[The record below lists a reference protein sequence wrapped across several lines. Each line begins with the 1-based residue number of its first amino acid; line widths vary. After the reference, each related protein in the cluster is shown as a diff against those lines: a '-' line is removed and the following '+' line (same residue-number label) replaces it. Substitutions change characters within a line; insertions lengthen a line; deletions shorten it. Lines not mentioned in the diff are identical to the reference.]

1 MVKYLKFSFIF
12 LFLYSCGYTPIYK
25 VNQKSNFGLDAIIFS
40 GDKKIGRKIEK
51 NLRKFRNNQ
60 TENIFDANFVSSK
73 IREVVTKDKKGDPSS
88 FKLTIEVKLNLISKA
103 NKKTLEKKF
112 IREATFDS
120 MDNKFE
126 LNQYTNN
133 IEKNIIFNILEDMNI
148 FFKVIENDL

>member
-1 MVKYLKFSFIF
+1 MVKYLKFFFIF

-88 FKLTIEVKLNLISKA
+88 FKLIIKVKLNLISKT
-103 NKKTLEKKF
+103 NKKTLKKNF
-112 IREATFDS
+112 IREVTFDS

-126 LNQYTNN
+126 LDQYASN

>member
-1 MVKYLKFSFIF
+1 MVKYLKFFFIF

-60 TENIFDANFVSSK
+60 TDNIFDANFVSSK

-88 FKLTIEVKLNLISKA
+88 FKLIIKVKLNLISKT
-103 NKKTLEKKF
+103 NKKTLKKNF
-112 IREATFDS
+112 IREVTFDS

-126 LNQYTNN
+126 LDQYASN

>member
-88 FKLTIEVKLNLISKA
+88 FKLIIKVKLNLISKT
-103 NKKTLEKKF
+103 NKKTLKKNF
-112 IREATFDS
+112 IREVTFDS

-126 LNQYTNN
+126 LDQYASN

>member
-1 MVKYLKFSFIF
+1 MVKYLKYFLFF

-88 FKLTIEVKLNLISKA
+88 FKLIIKVKLNLISKT
-103 NKKTLEKKF
+103 NKETLKKNF
-112 IREATFDS
+112 IREVTFDS

-126 LNQYTNN
+126 LDQYASN

>member
-1 MVKYLKFSFIF
+1 MVKYLKFSYIF

-88 FKLTIEVKLNLISKA
+88 FKLIIKVKLNLISKT
-103 NKKTLEKKF
+103 NKETLKKNF
-112 IREATFDS
+112 IREVTFDS

-126 LNQYTNN
+126 LDQYASN

>member
-1 MVKYLKFSFIF
+1 MVKYLKFFFIF

-60 TENIFDANFVSSK
+60 TDNIFDANFVSSK

-88 FKLTIEVKLNLISKA
+88 FKLIIKVKLNLISKT
-103 NKKTLEKKF
+103 NKKTLKKNF
-112 IREATFDS
+112 IREVTFDS

-126 LNQYTNN
+126 LDQYASN

-148 FFKVIENDL
+148 FFKVVENDL

>member
-1 MVKYLKFSFIF
+1 MVKYLKFSYIF

-25 VNQKSNFGLDAIIFS
+25 VNQKSNLVLDAIIFS

-88 FKLTIEVKLNLISKA
+88 FKLIIKVKLNLISKT
-103 NKKTLEKKF
+103 NKETLKKNF
-112 IREATFDS
+112 IREVTFDS

-126 LNQYTNN
+126 LDQYASN

>member
-73 IREVVTKDKKGDPSS
+73 IREVATKDKKGDPSS
-88 FKLTIEVKLNLISKA
+88 FKLIIKVKLNLISKT
-103 NKKTLEKKF
+103 NKETLKKNF
-112 IREATFDS
+112 IREVTFDS

-126 LNQYTNN
+126 LDQYASN

>member
-1 MVKYLKFSFIF
+1 M
-12 LFLYSCGYTPIYK
+12 FLYSCGYTPVYK
-25 VNQKSNFGLDAIIFS
+25 ANQKSNFGLDVIIFS
-40 GDKKIGRKIEK
+40 GDKKIGRKIKK
-51 NLRKFRNNQ
+51 NLEKFRNNK
-60 TENIFDANFVSSK
+60 TKNIFDANFVSSK
-73 IREVVTKDKKGDPSS
+73 TQEVVTKDKKGDPSS

-148 FFKVIENDL
+148 FFNIVGNDL

>member
-1 MVKYLKFSFIF
+1 MVKYLKFSLIF

-88 FKLTIEVKLNLISKA
+88 FKLIIKVKLNLISKT
-103 NKKTLEKKF
+103 NKETLKKNF
-112 IREATFDS
+112 IREVTFDS

-126 LNQYTNN
+126 LDQYASN

>member
-1 MVKYLKFSFIF
+1 MVKYLKFFFIF

-60 TENIFDANFVSSK
+60 TDNIFDANFVSSK

-88 FKLTIEVKLNLISKA
+88 FKLIIKVKLNLISKT
-103 NKKTLEKKF
+103 NKKTLKKNF
-112 IREATFDS
+112 IREVTFDS

-126 LNQYTNN
+126 LDQYASN

-148 FFKVIENDL
+148 FFKLIENDL

>member
-1 MVKYLKFSFIF
+1 MVKYLKFSFIL

-88 FKLTIEVKLNLISKA
+88 FKLIIKVKLNLISKT
-103 NKKTLEKKF
+103 NKETLKKNF
-112 IREATFDS
+112 IREVTFDS

-126 LNQYTNN
+126 LDQYASN

-148 FFKVIENDL
+148 FFKIIEDDL

>member
-1 MVKYLKFSFIF
+1 
-12 LFLYSCGYTPIYK
+12 YTPIYK
-25 VNQKSNFGLDAIIFS
+25 VNQKSNFGLDMIIFS

-88 FKLTIEVKLNLISKA
+88 FKLIIKVKLNLISKT
-103 NKKTLEKKF
+103 NKETLKKNF
-112 IREATFDS
+112 IREVTFDS

-126 LNQYTNN
+126 LDQYASN